1 MQQLSFDCFLFKDR
15 DIYSALLLKAQQQH
29 VFVNRLF
36 RFLKPPGE
44 RSHHY
49 PPMANLEFKVRRPS
63 YPQYKKNSECYIP
76 GNLER
81 IVFPMKIGIHC
92 IMVTV
97 ITIAL

>member
-29 VFVNRLF
+29 VFVKRLF

-44 RSHHY
+44 ISHHC
-49 PPMANLEFKVRRPS
+49 PSMANLEFKVR
-63 YPQYKKNSECYIP
+63 KKNSECYIP

-81 IVFPMKIGIHC
+81 KVFPMKIEIHC
-92 IMVTV
+92 VVVTV